1 MYHKKRNR
9 LIAAIIAGV
18 LAVLMLGS
26 TIFGA
31 LSMAM
36 AASKSELN
44 NRLAE
49 IKSQKAEIEAQLAEY
64 EKQKDNYA
72 GQIGTL
78 NNKINLTEQ
87 EIDATQ
93 EAIDALTDSI
103 EETKA
108 NLKQAEKE
116 LADKQELFETR
127 IRVMYENGDT
137 SYMEVVLNS
146 ESFGDMLDNI
156 EIVSQIMDY
165 DKGVVAEYTAIRDSI
180 QEMEE
185 SLEADRKQQKE
196 YKESLEVEKEG
207 LEADRADL
215 QAMLAKIEND
225 SEYAQKVSDQLAD
238 EQDEISNE
246 IAELS
251 RKEAEE
257 AARKRAAASSSSSSS
272 SSRGSSSSSSSSN
285 YSSGGSGSLI
295 WPCPT
300 YTYISSEFG
309 GRVSPITGKWQGGHK
324 GMDIASGKGNPVI
337 AAASGTVVKS
347 YLSSSYGNYIVISH
361 GGGLMTAYAHMTRRL
376 VSVGDTVAAGQQI
389 GTVGST
395 GNSTGNHL
403 HFEVYENGTAVNP
416 RNYVSP

>member
-49 IKSQKAEIEAQLAEY
+49 IKSQKAEIEEQLAEY

-251 RKEAEE
+251 RKEAEA
-257 AARKRAAASSSSSSS
+257 AARKRAAASSSSSS